1 MTRAESRFFVK
12 EQQICEVLT
21 WWTKK
26 KRREHKLQ
34 NTHTRNKKELYVAPP
49 DMKRIREYN
58 GHIYADKF
66 ESLEE
71 MDKFLEKQNF
81 PQTDTKGDKIWR
93 ALYLLWKN
101 FT

>member
-58 GHIYADKF
+58 GHIYTDKF

>member
-1 MTRAESRFFVK
+1 MTRAKSWFFVK

-26 KRREHKLQ
+26 KRRECKLQ
-34 NTHTRNKKELYVAPP
+34 NTNVRNKKELYVGPT
-49 DMKRIREYN
+49 DIKRIREYN
-58 GHIYADKF
+58 EQIYANKF

-71 MDKFLEKQNF
+71 MDRFLEKQNF
-81 PQTDTKGDKIWR
+81 PQTDTKWDKIWT
-93 ALYLLWKN
+93 ALYLLRKN